1 MEDQRTLRPSR
12 WYRHSEVT
20 LSGPSVSFNALVRFL
35 RVSFRSAVSRLLRL
49 ISFYVKYEV
58 CIKITIQVSILITYQ
73 YKYAILIYVPLT
85 RRETGRHH
93 AIGYLASSW
102 NCVEFEQ
109 FYFHETGSA
118 FLLRHANVLTYDV

>member
-20 LSGPSVSFNALVRFL
+20 LSGPSVSFNALVRCL

-49 ISFYVKYEV
+49 ISFYVKM
-58 CIKITIQVSILITYQ
+58 KQILRRLLYRFPITYQ
-73 YKYAILIYVPLT
+73 YKYTTLIYVPLT
-85 RRETGRHH
+85 RREIGRHH

-102 NCVEFEQ
+102 SCVEYERFH
-109 FYFHETGSA
+109 FHETE
-118 FLLRHANVLTYDV
+118 